1 MMNFNENE
9 RRIQEQLKKEAEIP
23 AVVHDRV
30 NQAYRMIED
39 HKVRQ
44 KDAPRDPFRWMKTGG
59 KIAGGMAAAMAVGFV
74 FCAANPVMARELPV
88 VGGLFEKLQD
98 EVSFFGDFADKAT
111 VLEETGSAGRSDAAV
126 EGSGNGNDAGA
137 AETGAGGSDAGANAS
152 GGGAAGDANAAG
164 SDVSTNGSGSGNDA
178 GANGNGNGASS
189 GAAAA
194 DTAYTKTDDGLTVTC
209 SEIYANDQVAYLT
222 MQFQSDE
229 PFPDTMI
236 DQEGKPVIE
245 LLSTH
250 DFDFT
255 RPEGAEDLPEDC
267 TTLEGKFLDDHT
279 YACILRID
287 YASSLKDF
295 SEYNQKYDEMV
306 QDVLDE
312 MGVSMDDLD
321 DETDEGYALLE
332 EFNDKVLQRAGA
344 LQSYIKTSKAPE
356 SFNMHL
362 DITKFIGT
370 KAEPEVWDS
379 GYSEEELSAM
389 SDEEFRNVMNQ
400 MPEDYQIS
408 PNEHQNYWFEG
419 NWSFD
424 IPVKADTSRTEIQ
437 ELNETGDDGIGLASV
452 TKTPYELTVKTLY
465 KDGADSDNVIVLL
478 DADGNRMTDISS
490 SGTGAAGSDTITCA
504 IQDRD
509 ISTVDVYFLDYMEYM
524 NELKGVDKFTG
535 NEDRPAG
542 EKWGDLLAQ
551 HAKYHKTLH
560 FNQ

>member
-9 RRIQEQLKKEAEIP
+9 RRIQEQLRKEAEIP

-111 VLEETGSAGRSDAAV
+111 VLEETGSVSAD
-126 EGSGNGNDAGA
+126 
-137 AETGAGGSDAGANAS
+137 GAGSSEAVADGVDAAGAN
-152 GGGAAGDANAAG
+152 GGSEAAA
-164 SDVSTNGSGSGNDA
+164 DVSANGSGSENDA
-178 GANGNGNGASS
+178 GANGNGDGAST

-267 TTLEGKFLDDHT
+267 TTLEGKFLDERT

-295 SEYNQKYDEMV
+295 SEYHQKYDEMV
-306 QDVLDE
+306 QGVLDE

-321 DETDEGYALLE
+321 DETDKGYALLE

-344 LQSYIKTSKAPE
+344 LQSYIKTAKAPE

-362 DITKFIGT
+362 EITKFIGT

-400 MPEDYQIS
+400 MPEDYQTY
-408 PNEHQNYWFEG
+408 PNEHENYWFEG

-452 TKTPYELTVKTLY
+452 TKTPYEITVKTLY

-490 SGTGAAGSDTITCA
+490 VGAGGAGADTITCA
-504 IQDRD
+504 VQDRD

-524 NELKGVDKFTG
+524 DELKGVDKFTG
-535 NEDRPAG
+535 NEDRPEG

-560 FNQ
+560 FEQ